1 MFKDYANE
9 ALKERELLYYPPY
22 SWLAKIELRSKNK
35 DKLLRMM
42 NFLNGKTKGI
52 NDVFFLGPSLCYR
65 EKLNGYHRAHLI
77 IKSLK
82 KTDPNGLKLDNISD
96 LLYSSIIDQKK
107 IKSAN
112 IFIDKNP
119 ISLL

>member
-9 ALKERELLYYPPY
+9 ALKERELLHYPPY
-22 SWLAKIELRSKNK
+22 SWLAKIELRAKNK
-35 DKLLRMM
+35 DKLLKLM

-52 NDVFFLGPSLCYR
+52 NDVLFLGPSLCYR

-82 KTDPNGLKLDNISD
+82 KRDLNSKLVRRRGRV
-96 LLYSSIIDQKK
+96 YIINK
-107 IKSAN
+107 
-112 IFIDKNP
+112 KNP
-119 ISLL
+119 KFKARQK

>member
-1 MFKDYANE
+1 MKH
-9 ALKERELLYYPPY
+9 LRKESYCTTPPY
-22 SWLAKIELRSKNK
+22 SWLAKIELRAKNK
-35 DKLLRMM
+35 DKLLKMM

-96 LLYSSIIDQKK
+96 FLYSSIIDQKK
-107 IKSAN
+107 IKSTD

>member
-1 MFKDYANE
+1 M
-9 ALKERELLYYPPY
+9 
-22 SWLAKIELRSKNK
+22 
-35 DKLLRMM
+35 
-42 NFLNGKTKGI
+42 T
-52 NDVFFLGPSLCYR
+52 
-65 EKLNGYHRAHLI
+65 LI

-82 KTDPNGLKLDNISD
+82 MTDPNGLILDNISD

-107 IKSAN
+107 IKSTD